1 MYLVLGLRVKLAY
14 STLIAGLS
22 GTGVI
27 DYERRGGRDI
37 DNEDHP
43 LINTHIYCAFCL
55 THTNTDIDALTNT
68 DTEAQT

>member
-27 DYERRGGRDI
+27 DYEKKGGRGI

-43 LINTHIYCAFCL
+43 SINTHIKCYCGFCF
-55 THTNTDIDALTNT
+55 THTNTDIHALT
-68 DTEAQT
+68 